1 MPRFESYSDDF
12 TGRPDERIRALLDAP
27 DDSGK
32 RIQKI
37 LLKVINNELTARQK
51 EIVVLYYY
59 KNMTTVEI
67 AAALGISQQAVSAVL
82 VRARNRIFRVLQYYY
97 YR

>member
-12 TGRPDERIRALLDAP
+12 TGRSDERIRALLDAP